1 MVEAQNLKYKCKPEN
16 EPATEDRENEMTLKE
31 GYLHDYMVP
40 SFLGFVFGV
49 LSLGTATRGAGDLAR
64 FTGILIVADIFYVIP
79 GGMVAAYLNFKFH
92 KVSERLDMAGLSSGL
107 FTATVYTIITLFPT
121 IIFAA
126 LNPAAA
132 GGIFVRW
139 IISVIFAFIFY
150 MLGGYFA
157 GYLEHRPFAMPTI
170 FDMSRI
176 SSPPPPPPP
185 AMATQTCPT
194 CGSPLRYIQ
203 QYQRWYCDK
212 EQKYV

>member
-1 MVEAQNLKYKCKPEN
+1 MA
-16 EPATEDRENEMTLKE
+16 LKE
-31 GYLHDYMVP
+31 GYLLDNMVP
-40 SFLGFVFGV
+40 GFLGFVFGV
-49 LSLGTATRGAGDLAR
+49 LSTSIASGNAGGDMVK

-79 GGMVAAYLNFKFH
+79 GGMVSAYLNFKFH
-92 KVSERLDMAGLSSGL
+92 KVSERLEMAGLSCGF
-107 FTATVYTIITLFPT
+107 FTAIIYTIITLFQT
-121 IIFAA
+121 IISAA
-126 LNPAAA
+126 LNSGTA
-132 GGIFVRW
+132 GSFFVGW

-157 GYLEHRPFAMPTI
+157 GYLERKPFAMPAI

-176 SSPPPPPPP
+176 SSAPPPPPP
-185 AMATQTCPT
+185 ATATQTCPT

>member
-1 MVEAQNLKYKCKPEN
+1 
-16 EPATEDRENEMTLKE
+16 MTLKE
-31 GYLHDYMVP
+31 GYLLDNMVP
-40 SFLGFVFGV
+40 GFLGFVFGV
-49 LSLGTATRGAGDLAR
+49 LSLSIATGNAGGDLVK

-92 KVSERLDMAGLSSGL
+92 KVGERLEMAGFSCGF
-107 FTATVYTIITLFPT
+107 FTAIVYTIITLFQT
-121 IIFAA
+121 IVSAA
-126 LNPAAA
+126 LSPGYA
-132 GGIFVRW
+132 GGFFVGW

-157 GYLEHRPFAMPTI
+157 GYLERKPFAMPTI

-176 SSPPPPPPP
+176 SSAPPPPPPVT
-185 AMATQTCPT
+185 ATQTCPT

>member
-1 MVEAQNLKYKCKPEN
+1 
-16 EPATEDRENEMTLKE
+16 MTLKE
-31 GYLHDYMVP
+31 GYLLDNVVP

-49 LSLGTATRGAGDLAR
+49 LSLSIATGNAGGDLVK
-64 FTGILIVADIFYVIP
+64 FTGILIVTDIFYVIP

-92 KVSERLDMAGLSSGL
+92 KVGERLEMAGLSCGF
-107 FTATVYTIITLFPT
+107 FTAIVYTIITLFQT
-121 IIFAA
+121 IISAA
-126 LNPAAA
+126 LSPGSA
-132 GGIFVRW
+132 GGFFVGW

-157 GYLEHRPFAMPTI
+157 GYLERKPFAMPTI

-176 SSPPPPPPP
+176 SSAPPPPPPVT
-185 AMATQTCPT
+185 AMQTCPT